1 MNNKEKQE
9 LRKRV
14 RKTTEDEIIR
24 DAVRARK
31 FSGAETLAQ
40 GIDLI
45 DFALR
50 MKRMSDEK
58 C

>member
-1 MNNKEKQE
+1 M
-9 LRKRV
+9 RKRV